1 MSNNPTRYI
10 KSIAHQPVDPGIHGQ
25 IVDSMSA
32 TTDKRG
38 NAPSIRMA
46 MSNGLPAGAIV
57 EYTGNEV
64 PDGYRRRDD
73 IPTLSEL
80 NDNLSGFKFY
90 PIGTQ
95 IVGLIA
101 DDSAYTDAN
110 GNYVVWGTPTA
121 EQLVEDNPN
130 TYKAIASTEDTRGKV
145 GADTGIPFS
154 NTKIFDLLPETI
166 TIRGYANQ
174 TNTETLQGFGIPTM
188 GVYKTCT
195 FKCTAGRVGTNTAY
209 FKKYFLNNGVIE
221 STTIYIANGSS
232 PTIDI
237 SDAIYIDVVAD
248 DYNTG
253 RAYNYIF
260 TLSK

>member
-80 NDNLSGFKFY
+80 NDNLAQT
-90 PIGTQ
+90 PITVGGETLSTINEKLNFLCEKQQYLGVASKIYDERVVSHTYTITQ
-95 IVGLIA
+95 GDVDYYKALIFINYRIHTSVNSVPTITGADYTFDLSDNAQYGVKIGIV
-101 DDSAYTDAN
+101 TDLEVGKTISMSYN
-110 GNYVVWGTPTA
+110 GNPGQIYRCTV
-121 EQLVEDNPN
+121 
-130 TYKAIASTEDTRGKV
+130 I
-145 GADTGIPFS
+145 GI
-154 NTKIFDLLPETI
+154 N
-166 TIRGYANQ
+166 
-174 TNTETLQGFGIPTM
+174 
-188 GVYKTCT
+188 
-195 FKCTAGRVGTNTAY
+195 
-209 FKKYFLNNGVIE
+209 
-221 STTIYIANGSS
+221 
-232 PTIDI
+232 
-237 SDAIYIDVVAD
+237 
-248 DYNTG
+248 
-253 RAYNYIF
+253 
-260 TLSK
+260 

>member
-80 NDNLSGFKFY
+80 NDNLTDGIGGTTDKFRF
-90 PIGTQ
+90 GTD
-95 IVGLIA
+95 G
-101 DDSAYTDAN
+101 N
-110 GNYVVWGTPTA
+110 GNYGYIKDVG
-121 EQLVEDNPN
+121 
-130 TYKAIASTEDTRGKV
+130 
-145 GADTGIPFS
+145 GADTFFPFKVTES
-154 NTKIFDLLPETI
+154 FNTEYQLGTEHELMISADTFIYVPVMGYSKIGLNRRSTNISVSYKFKYSDGTYSTPTTI
-166 TIRGYANQ
+166 TLSVNVPIEFTVPNNAIAFMLKFN
-174 TNTETLQGFGIPTM
+174 
-188 GVYKTCT
+188 
-195 FKCTAGRVGTNTAY
+195 GTGQA
-209 FKKYFLNNGVIE
+209 VI
-221 STTIYIANGSS
+221 SYGMKS
-232 PTIDI
+232 
-237 SDAIYIDVVAD
+237 
-248 DYNTG
+248 
-253 RAYNYIF
+253 
-260 TLSK
+260 